1 MAYVGVKEVGKTRA
15 GQGQSRNTFTEQGW
29 VSGREQGRQAG
40 ALGGSC
46 WLPGGGQAWRAQGG
60 HWAGGHHHKLPAKT
74 EALDQQMAS
83 ASSIPWLQWSAGH
96 TRAARLASLPPS
108 STTKTQ
114 GLLAELLAR
123 VSSEEGSFLGRLC
136 LS

>member
-46 WLPGGGQAWRAQGG
+46 WLPGGGQAWRA
-60 HWAGGHHHKLPAKT
+60 HHKLPAKT